1 MLCSPRKNHLY
12 GRAFYTVYLV
22 LQTLATKTLSPLV
35 KLSLSIQVSYI
46 GILEGLIN
54 FQGFIKRQKYLQKIL
69 KQCSVTSPHP
79 QYAANAAAA
88 AQSFRLCPTLCNPM
102 DCSLPGSSIHEE
114 SPGKNTGVGGHALLQ
129 GIFPTQGSNLGL
141 LHCGQILYH

>member
-1 MLCSPRKNHLY
+1 MLTQEESSY

-141 LHCGQILYH
+141 LYCGQILYH